1 MTRQFDKEWYLT
13 PWLVVANNTTFNITE
28 FLTRIIVGENC
39 IISLPWIPIPDT
51 QLAIAVGGNWEE
63 YNTTILCNGKNIM
76 GINDNLV
83 LDVNEPV
90 GLVYQNEERG
100 YVFSKF

>member
-13 PWLVVANNTTFNITE
+13 SWQVVDNNTTFNITE

-39 IISLPWIPIPDT
+39 IINLPLMPLLGT
-51 QLAIAVGGNWEE
+51 QLAIAVGGDWAT

-76 GINDNLV
+76 GINDDLV